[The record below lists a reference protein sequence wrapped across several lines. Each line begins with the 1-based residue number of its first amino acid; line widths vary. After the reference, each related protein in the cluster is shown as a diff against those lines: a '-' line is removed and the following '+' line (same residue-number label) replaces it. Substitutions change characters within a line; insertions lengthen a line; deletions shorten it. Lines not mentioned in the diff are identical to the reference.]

1 MSSAGISFS
10 GLGSG
15 LDTQA
20 IISALLA
27 VERRPV
33 TALNQKKSSFKTQKS
48 LFGDLDQKLET
59 LRDLANGLRKSIGFL
74 GFSAEVDRDDYLTAT
89 ANESAAKGTYDIEVL
104 NLATTQVNH
113 SDGEADKDTTTFGSG
128 TLEFTIGGTSTFVEI
143 DGTNNT
149 LQGIVGAINAA
160 GIDVQAS
167 VLDTGSGATP
177 FKLIVNGSETGVA
190 NAVTI
195 ALDTGSQAL
204 QDLMDELNANQVST
218 AEDAQFTLNGITV
231 NRSSNTVADAIT
243 GVTLNLKGEQLTDPI
258 TTKLTISPD
267 PTSTGNKVDDFVNA
281 YNEIVDFAESQGQV
295 DDDGNA
301 NNPLFGDSMLRS
313 IRSSLRIIVG
323 STFDTGNTSYS
334 LFSQIG
340 ITSDREGRL
349 TFNRGTFDTALET
362 DEDAVR
368 KLFVDSTNGIAS
380 RMYDQIDLYTDSVDG
395 LIKTRQDGFDSQIK
409 QTDQQIDRGELRL
422 ENLETSLRARFASL
436 ESLMAKL
443 QSQAFALSAFSINT

>member
-1 MSSAGISFS
+1 MSSAGITFS

-15 LDTQA
+15 LDTQS
-20 IISALLA
+20 IISALLSL
-27 VERRPV
+27 ERRPI
-33 TALNQKKSSFKTQKS
+33 TALNQKKNSFNTQKN
-48 LFGDLDQKLET
+48 LFGDLDAKLET
-59 LRDLANGLRKSIGFL
+59 LRDRANGLRKSLGFL
-74 GFSAEVDRDDYLTAT
+74 GFSASVDREDFLTAT
-89 ANESAAKGTYDIEVL
+89 ANENAAKGTYDIEVL

-149 LQGIVGAINAA
+149 LQGIAGAINAA

-177 FKLIVNGSETGVA
+177 FKLIVNGTETGVA

-204 QDLMDELNANQVST
+204 QDLVDELNANQVST
-218 AEDAQFTLNGITV
+218 AEDAQFTLNGVTV
-231 NRSSNTVADAIT
+231 DRSSNTVTDAIT
-243 GVTLNLKGEQLTDPI
+243 GVTLKLKGEQGPPDTPI

-301 NNPLFGDSMLRS
+301 SNPLFGRRDS
-313 IRSSLRIIVG
+313 RI
-323 STFDTGNTSYS
+323 
-334 LFSQIG
+334 
-340 ITSDREGRL
+340 
-349 TFNRGTFDTALET
+349 AW
-362 DEDAVR
+362 
-368 KLFVDSTNGIAS
+368 
-380 RMYDQIDLYTDSVDG
+380 
-395 LIKTRQDGFDSQIK
+395 TRQARRRQRS
-409 QTDQQIDRGELRL
+409 DQDD
-422 ENLETSLRARFASL
+422 ETRTRYNS
-436 ESLMAKL
+436 
-443 QSQAFALSAFSINT
+443 